1 MWGHCNGATGPKE
14 FKHPIM
20 KAHFLAGGHITAHS
34 SFWDA
39 SGMIPKLPDK
49 QRVASCADGA
59 SVSTVWSV
67 CPLQT
72 QKQYF
77 KYYFLSLNATRNTWA
92 ALHRQVLI
100 HLIHNVP
107 GYWILLLSIKISGSQ
122 MLSLTLDIPRSGC
135 KSLKNPLASLSRFAS
150 KWKPVG
156 RKLKLV
162 IQIPNFQVFC
172 QVKAEPQGHWLLP
185 VWWCWAIL
193 LCPAGLK
200 ELWPKEA
207 PPTFGKELSWNQHRT
222 GCVDNSFFTAVKH
235 LRLSLDF
242 IALSQKKKRLQ
253 VMS

>member
-72 QKQYF
+72 QNQYF

-92 ALHRQVLI
+92 AFHRQVLI
-100 HLIHNVP
+100 HLIHNLP

-135 KSLKNPLASLSRFAS
+135 KSLKNPLASLSPFAS
-150 KWKPVG
+150 KWKPEG

-172 QVKAEPQGHWLLP
+172 QVKAEPQGHWCGDAEPSYCARLVLRSF
-185 VWWCWAIL
+185 
-193 LCPAGLK
+193 GLK
-200 ELWPKEA
+200 RHHWALAKSCPEINTELGVW
-207 PPTFGKELSWNQHRT
+207 TIHFLLLLSILGWAWT
-222 GCVDNSFFTAVKH
+222 S
-235 LRLSLDF
+235 SLCH
-242 IALSQKKKRLQ
+242 KKKKDCR
-253 VMS
+253 